1 MQPLL
6 QSIVL
11 QNILSFKNSSI
22 ELQPLNVLIGPNAV
36 GKSNLIEAVGLLR
49 AAARNRAEPFLQGG
63 VRSWLN
69 WAARPPLAATLECT
83 ISGKDDMTYRY
94 SFAFTEIQNSLL
106 VRTEHLE
113 CLGPA
118 SPRILLERSD
128 TQYKLGDLSSAG
140 QVLTAS
146 VQPSEF
152 ALGLIRHPSE
162 QEIPF
167 ISQRVGSVAIYRE
180 FSTVPNTI
188 SGARYGASTNLTG
201 HQLSDDGQN
210 LALVLN
216 EMHRTGTLENIR
228 APLRRFCERF
238 QDIRVGIQQAIAL
251 TYLVEDGIVE
261 PLPAVRISDGTLRF
275 LCLLAV
281 LMHPDPP
288 PVICIEEPE
297 IGLHPDALRL
307 VAELLIE
314 ASQRMQVI
322 VTTHSEALVDALS
335 AKPETV
341 VVCERDAENSTQ
353 FQRLSRKDLEAWL
366 EKYRLGELWRM
377 GEIGGNRW

>member
-1 MQPLL
+1 MLPLL
-6 QSIVL
+6 QSILL
-11 QNILSFKNSSI
+11 QNVLSFKNSSLI
-22 ELQPLNVLIGPNAV
+22 LQPLNVLIGPNAV
-36 GKSNLIEAVGLLR
+36 GKSNLVEAIGLLR

-69 WAARPPLAATLECT
+69 WATRPLLVGSLTCK
-83 ISGKDDMTYRY
+83 ISGDNGMTYEY
-94 SFAFTEIQNSLL
+94 ELAFTELQNSLL
-106 VRTEHLE
+106 VRTERLE
-113 CLGPA
+113 CIGTA
-118 SPRILLERSD
+118 SPRTLLQRSD
-128 TQYKLGDLSSAG
+128 SQYNLRNLNSPGHL
-140 QVLTAS
+140 LTAS

-167 ISQRVGSVAIYRE
+167 ISQRLGSVGIYRE
-180 FSTVPNTI
+180 FRTVPNTD
-188 SGARYGASTNLTG
+188 SGARYGVSTNFPG
-201 HQLSDDGQN
+201 RQLSDDGQN

-216 EMHRTGTLENIR
+216 EMHRTGTLESIR
-228 APLRRFCERF
+228 EPLRRFCERF
-238 QDIRVGIQQAIAL
+238 KDVRVGIQQAIAL

-261 PLPAVRISDGTLRF
+261 ALPAVRISDGTLRF

-288 PVICIEEPE
+288 PVVCIEEPE

-307 VAELLIE
+307 VAEILIE
-314 ASQRMQVI
+314 ASARMQVI

-335 AKPETV
+335 AKPETI
-341 VVCERDAENSTQ
+341 VVCERDPENSTQ
-353 FQRLSRKDLEAWL
+353 FHRLGRKDLEVWL